1 MSDTA
6 TLPGAAPPSDRV
18 SLLAPLQVRN
28 FRNLWLG
35 QSVSLVGDQFTFVA
49 LSWLVLSLTGRPGAL
64 GSVLM
69 LLAIPRAV
77 LMLAGW
83 PATGCAHGR

>member
-1 MSDTA
+1 VSDTA

-49 LSWLVLSLTGRPGAL
+49 LSWLGER
-64 GSVLM
+64 
-69 LLAIPRAV
+69 LLAER
-77 LMLAGW
+77 
-83 PATGCAHGR
+83 PAAPHNV